1 MSKAGQ
7 AFEHSIKDAECVLTI
22 FNKLHPSGGHPPP
35 EAEVLKRAGLIMA
48 MTSWE
53 TYVEDR
59 LTEALEIRLAKVNDQ
74 EIASLLRKKL
84 SDEITRLHNPTS
96 ERTLQLFVEY
106 ANVDLTEK
114 WRWLGV
120 EPKDA
125 RDRLNK
131 YLKLRGDVV
140 HRARKVTDGPT
151 PPHAITKDELKKVFA
166 FLHHLVEE
174 TEKVLDG

>member
-96 ERTLQLFVEY
+96 T
-106 ANVDLTEK
+106 ADT
-114 WRWLGV
+114 
-120 EPKDA
+120 
-125 RDRLNK
+125 
-131 YLKLRGDVV
+131 
-140 HRARKVTDGPT
+140 
-151 PPHAITKDELKKVFA
+151 
-166 FLHHLVEE
+166 
-174 TEKVLDG
+174 